1 MTSSP
6 DRQNAFCVRPLVLIA
21 AAGLLLGCLVGCD
34 QTVQATV
41 WDGLN
46 DLAVS
51 LVDALFQALDPTKN
65 TPTPV
70 TASILDGTSALPW
83 A

>member
-6 DRQNAFCVRPLVLIA
+6 DRQNAFRGRPLVLIV

-51 LVDALFQALDPTKN
+51 LVDALFQALDPTQN

-70 TASILDGTSALPW
+70 TASVLDRTTALPW